1 MKIEKFV
8 DVLCGWS
15 CIEVEKEYDINGN
28 VHKLFGLW
36 KSKPGRNKGELRVAK
51 RWQQM
56 DAQCRREARREG
68 KGRRRKKPRM
78 DFATANLKLREGT
91 KKRDSLIA
99 LICGSNDRPRAC
111 RTRRTADCK
120 SRHFLHL
127 VNAAI
132 ANRSGGEPQLNQ
144 SQVA

>member
-68 KGRRRKKPRM
+68 KGRRRKKLRM

-99 LICGSNDRPRAC
+99 LICGSPTGRDGQRTVNPDIFCTWSMPRSLIGQAGC
-111 RTRRTADCK
+111 R
-120 SRHFLHL
+120 
-127 VNAAI
+127 
-132 ANRSGGEPQLNQ
+132 G
-144 SQVA
+144 